1 MLRLLCALMLFAP
14 VMMGASMC
22 DSSKKT
28 EEKVE
33 ALEEEHNP
41 MKKIPREYQ
50 ETIDAREKNLEKSLG
65 DSLGEDGASQG
76 DGDAKGTWKG
86 PKKWKGPK

>member
-1 MLRLLCALMLFAP
+1 MLRLLCALILLVP
-14 VMMGASMC
+14 LMMGASMC

-41 MKKIPREYQ
+41 MKKIPRDYQ
-50 ETIDAREKNLEKSLG
+50 KTIDAREKNLEKSLG
-65 DSLGEDGASQG
+65 YSLGEDGAAE
-76 DGDAKGTWKG
+76 DDNAKGTWKG